1 MATKTNSANGTSNR
15 PSATEIKSWYEK
27 NKHSLEMYAKAKDAL
42 FNLREISKNKKY
54 KSIETI
60 SKEDLR
66 QYLENP
72 TNYEVQLRNISWY
85 LITRSQI
92 YYRLIKYY
100 SNMFRLDARSVIP
113 PFSLT
118 EENDKDSILESYQ
131 STLEILEKMNLQYE
145 FLKVYCNCL
154 IQDVFYGVVYFDENS
169 DQKTSMFFLPLPADY
184 CRIQGIFPN
193 GNFAFAMDMSYFKR
207 NKELLEIWGEP
218 FTSMQKEYEKTG
230 IKYVLCPQ
238 EYSVCLK
245 FRAEDTEMILPPF
258 AGLFS
263 ALLGLQELEDI
274 QAIAS
279 EQEIYKLLVATI
291 PLINGADNPD
301 EFAVNPQLAVDYFNK
316 LVDALPNYTDAV
328 ITPIPIDY
336 VSFNNDTVASDVTKV
351 QNATKTV
358 LNTAGGSQ
366 VLNSA
371 TINNSSSAEAAL
383 KLDTEFAISSLLPQT
398 EMWVNYFISLYVNN
412 PSRVK
417 FFEVST
423 YTAKQFRQE
432 LLENASNGLPNKLA
446 IASMSGFSEL
456 DTLSLNFLEE
466 EVLGLKDKLVPL
478 STSYT
483 QSGNDK
489 TGGGQEKDVDE
500 LSDEGMRSRD
510 LGRNDK

>member
-15 PSATEIKSWYEK
+15 PNATEMRDWYEK
-27 NKHSLEMYAKAKDAL
+27 NKHSLEMYANAKDAL
-42 FNLREISKNKKY
+42 FNLREIGKNKKY

-412 PSRVK
+412 ASRVK

-466 EVLGLKDKLVPL
+466 EIFGLSEKLKPL
-478 STSYT
+478 SSSFT
-483 QSGNDK
+483 QTGNNK
-489 TGGGQEKDVDE
+489 SGGQEKDIDE
-500 LSDEGMRSRD
+500 LSDAGERTRD
-510 LGRNDK
+510 EDLNNK

>member
-15 PSATEIKSWYEK
+15 PSADEMRNWYEK
-27 NKHSLEMYAKAKDAL
+27 NKHSLEMYAKAQDAL

-72 TNYEVQLRNISWY
+72 TNYEIQLRNISWY

-131 STLEILEKMNLQYE
+131 STLQILEKMNLQYE

-154 IQDVFYGVVYFDENS
+154 IQDVFYSVVYFDEKS

-230 IKYVLCPQ
+230 VKYVLCPQ
-238 EYSVCLK
+238 EYSVCFK

-291 PLINGADNPD
+291 PLISGADNPD

-412 PSRVK
+412 ASRVK

-466 EVLGLKDKLVPL
+466 TCLNLSDKLIPL
-478 STSYT
+478 SSSFT
-483 QSGNDK
+483 QTGNDK
-489 TGGGQEKDVDE
+489 GGGQEKDADE
-500 LSDEGMRSRD
+500 LSDEGMKSRD
-510 LGRNDK
+510 SGKNDK

>member
-15 PSATEIKSWYEK
+15 PNATEMRDWYEK
-27 NKHSLEMYAKAKDAL
+27 NKHSLEMYANAKDAL

-291 PLINGADNPD
+291 PLISGADNPD

-336 VSFNNDTVASDVTKV
+336 VSFNNDTVASDVSKV

-412 PSRVK
+412 ASRVK

-466 EVLGLKDKLVPL
+466 EIFGLSEKLKPL
-478 STSYT
+478 SSSFT
-483 QSGNDK
+483 QTGNNK
-489 TGGGQEKDVDE
+489 SGGQEKDIDE
-500 LSDEGMRSRD
+500 LSDAGERTRD
-510 LGRNDK
+510 EDLNNK

>member
-1 MATKTNSANGTSNR
+1 
-15 PSATEIKSWYEK
+15 
-27 NKHSLEMYAKAKDAL
+27 
-42 FNLREISKNKKY
+42 
-54 KSIETI
+54 
-60 SKEDLR
+60 
-66 QYLENP
+66 
-72 TNYEVQLRNISWY
+72 
-85 LITRSQI
+85 
-92 YYRLIKYY
+92 
-100 SNMFRLDARSVIP
+100 MFRLDARSVIP

-230 IKYVLCPQ
+230 VKYVLCPQ

-291 PLINGADNPD
+291 PLISGADNPD

-412 PSRVK
+412 ASRVK

-466 EVLGLKDKLVPL
+466 EIFGLSEKLKPL
-478 STSYT
+478 SSSFT
-483 QSGNDK
+483 QTGNNK
-489 TGGGQEKDVDE
+489 SGGQEKDIDE
-500 LSDEGMRSRD
+500 LSDAGERTRD
-510 LGRNDK
+510 EDLNNK

>member
-15 PSATEIKSWYEK
+15 PNATEMRDWYEK
-27 NKHSLEMYAKAKDAL
+27 NKHSLEMYAKAQDAL

-72 TNYEVQLRNISWY
+72 TNYETQLRNISWY

-230 IKYVLCPQ
+230 VKYVLCPQ

-301 EFAVNPQLAVDYFNK
+301 D
-316 LVDALPNYTDAV
+316 
-328 ITPIPIDY
+328 
-336 VSFNNDTVASDVTKV
+336 
-351 QNATKTV
+351 
-358 LNTAGGSQ
+358 
-366 VLNSA
+366 
-371 TINNSSSAEAAL
+371 
-383 KLDTEFAISSLLPQT
+383 
-398 EMWVNYFISLYVNN
+398 
-412 PSRVK
+412 
-417 FFEVST
+417 
-423 YTAKQFRQE
+423 
-432 LLENASNGLPNKLA
+432 
-446 IASMSGFSEL
+446 
-456 DTLSLNFLEE
+456 FLF
-466 EVLGLKDKLVPL
+466 
-478 STSYT
+478 
-483 QSGNDK
+483 
-489 TGGGQEKDVDE
+489 
-500 LSDEGMRSRD
+500 
-510 LGRNDK
+510 

>member
-1 MATKTNSANGTSNR
+1 
-15 PSATEIKSWYEK
+15 
-27 NKHSLEMYAKAKDAL
+27 
-42 FNLREISKNKKY
+42 
-54 KSIETI
+54 
-60 SKEDLR
+60 
-66 QYLENP
+66 
-72 TNYEVQLRNISWY
+72 
-85 LITRSQI
+85 
-92 YYRLIKYY
+92 
-100 SNMFRLDARSVIP
+100 MFRLDARSVIP

-118 EENDKDSILESYQ
+118 KENDKDSILESYQ

-207 NKELLEIWGEP
+207 NKELLDIWGEP

-230 IKYVLCPQ
+230 VKYVLCPQ

-336 VSFNNDTVASDVTKV
+336 VSFNNDTVASDVSKV

-412 PSRVK
+412 ASRVK

-466 EVLGLKDKLVPL
+466 EILGLKNKLVPL

-483 QSGNDK
+483 QSVNDK
-489 TGGGQEKDVDE
+489 SGTTEKDADQ
-500 LSDEGMRSRD
+500 LSDEGQKTRD
-510 LGRNDK
+510 SGKNDK

>member
-1 MATKTNSANGTSNR
+1 
-15 PSATEIKSWYEK
+15 
-27 NKHSLEMYAKAKDAL
+27 
-42 FNLREISKNKKY
+42 
-54 KSIETI
+54 
-60 SKEDLR
+60 
-66 QYLENP
+66 
-72 TNYEVQLRNISWY
+72 
-85 LITRSQI
+85 
-92 YYRLIKYY
+92 
-100 SNMFRLDARSVIP
+100 MFRLDARSVIP

-230 IKYVLCPQ
+230 VKYVLCPQ

-316 LVDALPNYTDAV
+316 LVDALPNYTDAI

-412 PSRVK
+412 ASRVK

-466 EVLGLKDKLVPL
+466 EILGLKNKLVPL

-489 TGGGQEKDVDE
+489 SGTTEKDADQ
-500 LSDEGMRSRD
+500 LSDEGQKTRD
-510 LGRNDK
+510 SGKNDK